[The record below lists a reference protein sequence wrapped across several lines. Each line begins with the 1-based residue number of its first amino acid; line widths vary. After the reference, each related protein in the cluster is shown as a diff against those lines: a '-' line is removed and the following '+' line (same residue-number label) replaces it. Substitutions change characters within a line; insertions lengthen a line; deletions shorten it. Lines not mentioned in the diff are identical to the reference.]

1 MKRKIQAAAVLLI
14 FGVLKLPLEQRVT
27 HDLRTMHLVDE
38 PLHLGVKGNMGQMG
52 LAAAFGGL
60 RGLIAT
66 IFQLR
71 AHVEFTRV
79 NWAQVDKYYGFVTQ
93 LQPRNARYW
102 EEASWHMAYNAA
114 SYYLYN
120 KELKPGLRG
129 TLFHDYVKRGM
140 DILEEGLKLMPDNPR
155 LWQKLGDLHWNRSK
169 DFKASGDAYLSS
181 FQHGG
186 LNFTERFAGFAYAQ
200 ATDPDSWSKGYAI
213 LKKLYDEKK
222 ATPGL
227 IEFLKML
234 EQNLHIPAAQRIPDA
249 GPVRTIPDPQSGPQ
263 RQ

>member
-1 MKRKIQAAAVLLI
+1 MKRKLQAAAVLLI
-14 FGVLKLPLEQRVT
+14 FGVLKMPLEQRVT
-27 HDLRTMHLVDE
+27 HDLRAIHLVDA
-38 PLHLGVKGNMGQMG
+38 PLQLGAGQNMGQMG

-79 NWAQVDKYYGFVTQ
+79 NWALVDRYYEFVTR
-93 LQPRNARYW
+93 LQPHNARYW
-102 EEASWHMAYNAA
+102 DEASWHMAYNAA

-120 KELKPGLRG
+120 QELKPALRG
-129 TLFHDYVKRGM
+129 QFYHVYVQRGI
-140 DILEEGLKLMPDNPR
+140 DILNEGLKFLPDNPR

-169 DFKASGDAYLSS
+169 DFKASGDAYWNS

-186 LNFTERFAGFAYAQ
+186 LNFTERFAGYAYAQ
-200 ATDPDSWSKGYAI
+200 SNDPASWSKGYAI

-249 GPVRTIPDPQSGPQ
+249 APVRKTPDPQAGPL
-263 RQ
+263 R

>member
-1 MKRKIQAAAVLLI
+1 MKRKLQAAAVLLI

-27 HDLRTMHLVDE
+27 HDLRAMHLVDE
-38 PLHLGVKGNMGQMG
+38 PLHLGVGENMGQMG
-52 LAAAFGGL
+52 LAAALGGL
-60 RGLIAT
+60 RGLAAT
-66 IFQLR
+66 IFELR
-71 AHVEFTRV
+71 AHVAFTQV
-79 NWAQVDKYYGFVTQ
+79 NWAQVDSYYKLVTQ
-93 LQPRNARYW
+93 LQPRISRYW

-120 KELKPGLRG
+120 QELKPGLRG
-129 TLFHDYVKRGM
+129 QLYHDYVQRGI
-140 DILEEGLKLMPDNPR
+140 DILQKGLRVMPDNPR

-169 DFKASGDAYLSS
+169 DFKASGDAYLNS
-181 FQHGG
+181 FKHGG
-186 LNFTERFAGFAYAQ
+186 LNFTERFAGYAYAQ
-200 ATDPDSWSKGYAI
+200 SDDPASWAKGYAI

-234 EQNLHIPAAQRIPDA
+234 EQNLHLPAAQRIPDA
-249 GPVRTIPDPQSGPQ
+249 GPVRQTPDPQAGPL

>member
-1 MKRKIQAAAVLLI
+1 MKRKLQIVAVLLV
-14 FGVLKLPLEQRVT
+14 FGLLKLPLEQQVT
-27 HDLRTMHLVDE
+27 HDLRKMRLVDE
-38 PLHLGVKGNMGQMG
+38 PLRLGAGENMGQMG
-52 LAAAFGGL
+52 LAAVFGGL

-66 IFQLR
+66 LFQLR

-79 NWAQVDKYYGFVTQ
+79 NWAEVDKYYKFVTQ
-93 LQPRNARYW
+93 LQPRNARFW

-120 KELKPGLRG
+120 EELKPGLRG
-129 TLFHDYVKRGM
+129 KLYHDYVQRGI
-140 DILEEGLKLMPDNPR
+140 DILNEGLKYLADSPR
-155 LWQKLGDLHWNRSK
+155 LWQKLGDVHWNRSK
-169 DFKASGDAYLSS
+169 DFKASGDAYWNA

-186 LNFTERFAGFAYAQ
+186 LNFTERFAGYAYAQ
-200 ATDPDSWSKGYAI
+200 SNDPASWQKGYAI

-234 EQNLHIPAAQRIPDA
+234 EQNLHIPADQRIPDMA
-249 GPVRTIPDPQSGPQ
+249 PVRTTPDPKAGPQ
-263 RQ
+263 R

>member
-1 MKRKIQAAAVLLI
+1 MKRKLQAAAVLLV

-27 HDLRTMHLVDE
+27 HDLRAMHLVDE
-38 PLHLGVKGNMGQMG
+38 PLHLNAKENMGQMG

-60 RGLIAT
+60 RGVIA
-66 IFQLR
+66 ILFELR

-79 NWAQVDKYYGFVTQ
+79 NWAEVDKYYKFVTQ

-114 SYYLYN
+114 SYYLYD
-120 KELKPGLRG
+120 KELKGALRG
-129 TLFHDYVKRGM
+129 QLYAAYVKRGI
-140 DILEEGLKLMPDNPR
+140 DILNEGLKYLPDNPR
-155 LWQKLGDLHWNRSK
+155 LWQKMGDLHWNRSK
-169 DFKASGDAYLSS
+169 DFKASGDAYWNS

-186 LNFTERFAGFAYAQ
+186 LNFTERFAGYAYAQ
-200 ATDPDSWSKGYAI
+200 ATDPASWHKGYAI
-213 LKKLYDEKK
+213 LKRLYDEKK

-249 GPVRTIPDPQSGPQ
+249 PPVRQTPDPKAGPL
-263 RQ
+263 R

>member
-1 MKRKIQAAAVLLI
+1 MKRKLQAAAVLLV

-27 HDLRTMHLVDE
+27 HDLRTMRLVDE

-120 KELKPGLRG
+120 QELKPGLRG
-129 TLFHDYVKRGM
+129 QLFHDYVKRGS
-140 DILEEGLKLMPDNPR
+140 DILNEGLQLLPDNPR

-169 DFKASGDAYLSS
+169 DFKAAGDAYWNS

-186 LNFTERFAGFAYAQ
+186 LNFTERFVAYAYAQ
-200 ATDPDSWSKGYAI
+200 SNDPASWTKGYAI
-213 LKKLYDEKK
+213 LKKLYNEKK

-234 EQNLHIPAAQRIPDA
+234 EQNLHIPADQRIPDA
-249 GPVRTIPDPQSGPQ
+249 APVRKTADPQAGPQ
-263 RQ
+263 R